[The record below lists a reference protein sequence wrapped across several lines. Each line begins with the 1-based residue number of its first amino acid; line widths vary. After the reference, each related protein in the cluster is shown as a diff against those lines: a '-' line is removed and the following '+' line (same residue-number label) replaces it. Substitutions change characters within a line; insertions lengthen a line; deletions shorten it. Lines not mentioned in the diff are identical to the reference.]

1 MILTFLFSTYNE
13 IVPQEVNVVGKQ
25 AINWRD
31 KFSKINEKEER
42 KDNKIYQK
50 GIENRKR

>member
-25 AINWRD
+25 AIKWRG
-31 KFSKINEKEER
+31 KFSIIIEKEEI
-42 KDNKIYQK
+42 KDNKTSQK

>member
-1 MILTFLFSTYNE
+1 MILTFLYSTYNE

-25 AINWRD
+25 PFNWRD
-31 KFSKINEKEER
+31 RFSKINEKEDR
-42 KDNKIYQK
+42 KDNQTSQK